1 MRRWIVI
8 SAATLFAILAST
20 LPLVAMFAID
30 QDNANETLQLY
41 VNDRA
46 SYTALRGERTL
57 ENAKQA
63 LVRAQAIDGADC
75 SSEHMGQMGQVAV
88 DAHSIEDVGY
98 FRSGQLVC
106 TRLGVISPPARA
118 HAGDLDLG
126 DEYSL
131 HFAEQP
137 ILFKGKPRIELRRGD
152 YGVLIMPG
160 RFTDL
165 VGHPDTTLGLA
176 TNQGHVLEVSGSA
189 DSQIIKALISGEPFV
204 TSSRYVYATHAVND
218 DLVAFALID
227 REHARYKTSVDWRY
241 ILLVGGGISF
251 TLIGFI
257 VWVSRLQLSPAKTLE
272 QAIRNR
278 EFVVHYQ
285 PIIELSTRRCIAAE
299 ALVRWQQQGG
309 RLVPPDQFIP
319 LAEASGLISSL
330 TNLVVETVTS
340 EMGTLLRSK
349 SDLHVSIN
357 ISVHD
362 IESAQFLLGLTAATA
377 KAGIDPSQIWLEV
390 TERSFMNVPAAR
402 RTIAAARDAGFRIA
416 VDDFGTGY
424 SSLALLDGLPLDAL
438 KIDKSFVDAIGHD
451 AAQNIVT
458 RHIIG
463 MAHELKL
470 AMIAEGV
477 ETREQETYLKNA
489 GVQFG
494 QGWLYAKALPAEQ
507 FIALLTCSPSDEGLD
522 NHGNLRVLEHEA

>member
-1 MRRWIVI
+1 
-8 SAATLFAILAST
+8 
-20 LPLVAMFAID
+20 
-30 QDNANETLQLY
+30 
-41 VNDRA
+41 
-46 SYTALRGERTL
+46 
-57 ENAKQA
+57 
-63 LVRAQAIDGADC
+63 
-75 SSEHMGQMGQVAV
+75 
-88 DAHSIEDVGY
+88 
-98 FRSGQLVC
+98 
-106 TRLGVISPPARA
+106 
-118 HAGDLDLG
+118 
-126 DEYSL
+126 
-131 HFAEQP
+131 
-137 ILFKGKPRIELRRGD
+137 
-152 YGVLIMPG
+152 
-160 RFTDL
+160 
-165 VGHPDTTLGLA
+165 
-176 TNQGHVLEVSGSA
+176 
-189 DSQIIKALISGEPFV
+189 
-204 TSSRYVYATHAVND
+204 

-257 VWVSRLQLSPAKTLE
+257 VWVSRLQLSPAKALE

-377 KAGIDPSQIWLEV
+377 KAGIDQSQIWLEV

-402 RTIAAARDAGFRIA
+402 KTIAAARDAGFRIAVDEVTERSFMNVPAARKTIAAARDAGFRIA